1 MLDRIIQGALRHR
14 LLVVAGAALVL
25 AYGLFV
31 AMRLPVD
38 VFPDLNRPTIT
49 ILTESGGLSPEE
61 VESLVTAPIERAVN
75 GSGQVVRLRSTS
87 AVGLSVI
94 WVELAWDAEL
104 QRERQL
110 LVERLNLAKEQLPPG
125 VTPTLAPITSIMG
138 EIMLLAVQSDDE
150 RTSALELR
158 SLADWVIRPR
168 LLSQSGVAQ
177 VTVMGGGEKQLQIE
191 VDPAKLQAHGVTFEE
206 VEATAAL
213 AQANTTGGFLD
224 RGSSEYLIRNLAR
237 VTTAEGLAETAIRRE
252 GPVPVRLGD
261 VAEVRVGRAPARGD
275 AGMNG
280 GPAVILAI
288 QKQPGASTVELTRRL
303 EADLAQ
309 LELGLPADIHFH
321 ALFRQATFI
330 EAAIANVIEALRDGA
345 LLVVVVL
352 FLFLLNLRTT
362 LITLTAIPL
371 SLAITAIVMH
381 FFGISVNTMTLGGLA
396 VAIGEVVDDAIVDVE
411 NVLRRLK
418 ENAGLPAP
426 EPALTV
432 IFRASSEVRNSI
444 VFATVIVV
452 LVFVPLFALG
462 GVEGRLFLP
471 LGLAYVV
478 SIVASLVV
486 SLTVTPA
493 LASYLLPR
501 LTTQGDRRE
510 GALVRALKALDRRI
524 LERTLHHPVAVM
536 GLAAGLTVAALIAL
550 PFAGR
555 EFLPPFNEGTAT
567 IAMVARPGISL
578 SESSRVGALAERT
591 LLTVPEVLS
600 VGRRTG
606 RAEQDEHA
614 EGVHYSELD
623 VELSDGPT
631 ARPRAVV
638 LEEIRRKLGQ
648 IPGVAFNLGQPI
660 SHRLDHLLSGVRAQI
675 AVKIYG
681 PELEVLRAEADEV
694 ASVLAQVPGIVDLQ
708 VEQEVPIPQL
718 RIEIDRAAATRYGL
732 PPGRWAEQLE
742 AILAGKVVGE
752 IIDGPRRHPITV
764 RYGERDRA
772 DPERLARLPVELPD
786 GQRVPL
792 GALATITDG
801 SGPNQISH
809 EQQTRRAVVLANV
822 SGRDLVS
829 AVKDAKARLADP
841 HLPTGYY
848 LAFEGQFQSEA
859 EATRLLAVL
868 GIFSLLG
875 MIGALWIHFRS
886 MPLVLQVL
894 VNVPLAL
901 VGSVAAV
908 FLQGGVLSVA
918 TVVGFITLSG
928 IASRNS
934 IMMLSHYLHLHEEE
948 GLPFG
953 RELVI
958 QGSLERLVP
967 VLMTALTAGLALVP
981 LALAAGAPGKEIL
994 HPVAVVILGGLVS
1007 STLLDMV
1014 VTPAVFLRY
1023 GGPILEAR
1031 ARAKKGAES

>member
-1 MLDRIIQGALRHR
+1 MLDRIIQLALTHR
-14 LLVVAGAALVL
+14 LVVIALAALVL
-25 AYGLFV
+25 VYGAFV
-31 AMRLPVD
+31 ATRLPVD

-61 VESLVTAPIERAVN
+61 VEALVTTPIERSVN
-75 GSGQVVRLRSTS
+75 GSGQVVRVRSTS
-87 AVGLSVI
+87 AVGLSVV
-94 WVELAWDAEL
+94 WVELAWDADL
-104 QRERQL
+104 VRERQL
-110 LVERLNLAKEQLPPG
+110 VVERLQLAKEQLPAGINP
-125 VTPTLAPITSIMG
+125 VLAPIASIMG

-150 RTSALELR
+150 RTSPLELR

-168 LLSQSGVAQ
+168 LLTQSGVAQ
-177 VTVMGGGEKQLQIE
+177 VTVMGGGEKQFQVE
-191 VDPAKLQAHGVTFEE
+191 VDPAKLLAHGVTFEE
-206 VEATAAL
+206 VERTAAM

-224 RGSSEYLIRNLAR
+224 RGTAEYLIRNLAR
-237 VTTAEGLAETAIRRE
+237 VTTPAGLADTAIRRE
-252 GPVPVRLGD
+252 GPVPIRIGD
-261 VAEVRVGRAPARGD
+261 VAEVRIGKAPARGD

-280 GPAVILAI
+280 APAVILAI
-288 QKQPGASTVELTRRL
+288 QKQPGASTVDLTRRL
-303 EADLAQ
+303 EKDLSQ
-309 LELGLPADIHFH
+309 LELSLPPDIHFH
-321 ALFRQATFI
+321 TLFRQATFI
-330 EAAIANVIEALRDGA
+330 EAAIDNVVEALRDGA
-345 LLVVVVL
+345 ILVVIVL

-418 ENAGLPAP
+418 ENATLPTP
-426 EPALTV
+426 LPPLRV
-432 IFRASSEVRNSI
+432 IFLASSEVRNSI
-444 VFATVIVV
+444 VFATIIVV

-462 GVEGRLFLP
+462 GIEGRLFLP

-493 LASYLLPR
+493 LASYLLPNAKVVR
-501 LTTQGDRRE
+501 HGQD
-510 GALVRALKALDRRI
+510 GALVRFLKRQDRRL
-524 LERTLHHPVAVM
+524 LELALAHPDRVIGMAVVLV
-536 GLAAGLTVAALIAL
+536 LAAVAAL

-567 IAMVARPGISL
+567 ISMVARPGLSL
-578 SESSRVGALAERT
+578 AESSRLGALAERA
-591 LLTVPEVLS
+591 LLTIPEIHS

-623 VELSDGPT
+623 VELSAGPE
-631 ARPRAVV
+631 ARERSVV
-638 LEEIRRKLGQ
+638 MAEMRSRLGQ
-648 IPGVAFNLGQPI
+648 IPGVAFNIGQPI
-660 SHRLDHLLSGVRAQI
+660 SHRLDHLLSGVRAQLAI
-675 AVKIYG
+675 KVYG
-681 PELEVLRAEADEV
+681 PELEVLRGEADRI
-694 ASVLAQVPGIVDLQ
+694 ATVLATVPGIVDLQ
-708 VEQEVPIPQL
+708 IEQEVPIPQL
-718 RIEIDRAAATRYGL
+718 RIELDRGAAARYGL
-732 PPGRWAEQLE
+732 PPGQWAEQLE

-752 IIDGPRRHPITV
+752 IVDGPRRFPITV
-764 RYGERDRA
+764 RYQERERS

-792 GALATITDG
+792 FALAQITDG

-809 EQQTRRAVVLANV
+809 EHQTRRAVVFANV
-822 SGRDLVS
+822 SGRDLVG
-829 AVKDAKARLADP
+829 AVEEAKAKLANTP
-841 HLPTGYY
+841 LPTGYY

-859 EATRLLAVL
+859 EATRLLAWL
-868 GIFSLLG
+868 GVFSLLG
-875 MIGALWIHFRS
+875 MVGALWLHFQS
-886 MPLVLQVL
+886 MRLVLQVL
-894 VNVPLAL
+894 INVPLAL

-908 FLQGGVLSVA
+908 FLQGGTLSVA

-934 IMMLSHYLHLHEEE
+934 IMMLSHYLHLAEAE
-948 GLPFG
+948 GEVFG
-953 RELVI
+953 KALIIR
-958 QGSLERLVP
+958 GSLERLVP

-994 HPVAVVILGGLVS
+994 HPVAIVILGGLIS

-1014 VTPAVFLRY
+1014 VTPAVFYRFGEKTLTTLAQKR
-1023 GGPILEAR
+1023 GL
-1031 ARAKKGAES
+1031 